1 MKKRFNMVDLDCAN
15 CAAKMEAGIK
25 KIPGVNDAAVSF
37 LAQKLVLDADDARF
51 DEILK
56 QAIAAIK
63 KVDSNVEVI
72 VK

>member
-15 CAAKMEAGIK
+15 CAAKMEAAIK
-25 KIPGVNDAAVSF
+25 KIDGVNDAAVSF

-51 DEILK
+51 ADILK
-56 QAIAAIK
+56 QAVAAIK